1 MKDKVCQTDKTR
13 CSAITKRGQ
22 RCQGTPR
29 PSSNYCFAH
38 DPSLA
43 AKRKTAR
50 VKGGKNSSRAAR
62 LEKLMPSR
70 LRPAF
75 ARLERALQEVHDG
88 SLDPRRATA
97 MASLAGGMVKVFQ
110 AGQESGAGGQVPQ
123 FFYNAEEFY
132 KEIREFR
139 RRTPKLG
146 PKPESGEEKQERLN
160 EFIREYGTEKLPTEV
175 I

>member
-1 MKDKVCQTDKTR
+1 MQDKVRQTDKTR
-13 CSAITKRGQ
+13 CSAITKRGE

-50 VKGGKNSSRAAR
+50 VKGGKNSSRVAR

-70 LRPAF
+70 LQPVF

-88 SLDPRRATA
+88 SLEPRRATA
-97 MASLAGGMVKVFQ
+97 MASLAGAMVKVLQ
-110 AGQESGAGGQVPQ
+110 AGQESVAGGQVPQ
-123 FFYNAEEFY
+123 FFYDSKKFY
-132 KEIREFR
+132 EEIREYQR
-139 RRTPKLG
+139 RVPTLG
-146 PKPESGEEKQERLN
+146 PKSETGEEKQERVK
-160 EFIREYGTEKLPTEV
+160 EFIRTYGTEKLPTEV